1 MSLQKRMGE
10 TEEEQKRAKQKLS
23 VTEVEEDLVL
33 DHQADMH
40 EEGELKMELENMK
53 KLLSDLRNEL
63 KNKDE
68 KIGSLEMEVG
78 KAREVELVLA
88 ERDVYLEKLNEE
100 LRIARE
106 KEQDMMVLL
115 SENKRR
121 IQELEAEAEREKQSE
136 SKMVEL
142 FEVRSKELEATKI
155 ELEKSR
161 AEISSLRNRVESL
174 EEMSRKNNGEVE
186 CFSSEDCGSSED
198 SSSSKDMEIKSLIVE
213 LQITKENL
221 AQAQE
226 CEKQALLKVTCLHDE
241 TEALKMELNKALEAD
256 EKSTKALEDLA
267 FALKEVSTEA
277 NHAKEKMSFTIIE
290 LEQVKG
296 EAELLKTM
304 LRNTEESF
312 QKLLNQARQEAELNR
327 NTAER
332 LRIEAEETVM
342 AWNGKEMGFV
352 GCIKRAEEERV
363 ITQSENCK
371 LLESLKAAETMARA
385 AREETHKL
393 RDILKQAIS
402 EANAAKAAADIARE
416 ENYQLKDCLSE
427 KEEELHFLTEENK
440 RLTISEAAA
449 QEHVRE
455 INRLLSSVS
464 SELKTEDVE
473 ENGILSSPDS
483 DDQGDEMDNS
493 ENFSFNLEGLKFTT
507 EPEDSVNK
515 VLDEDPM
522 KAGLLKGSIFD
533 ADAETPLS
541 EPRTPIPVLSHQ
553 RRHSYAFT
561 DDEGSTDSA
570 DFYHSDSANDEP
582 DSSGNSNK
590 QTKTMFQ
597 RVGSLMMARKSPSN
611 GKTIVAQPLA

>member
-53 KLLSDLRNEL
+53 KLLSNLRNEL

-100 LRIARE
+100 LRITRE

-136 SKMVEL
+136 SKMVES

-174 EEMSRKNNGEVE
+174 EELSRKNNGEVE

-198 SSSSKDMEIKSLIVE
+198 SSSSKDMEIKRLIVE

-241 TEALKMELNKALEAD
+241 TEALKMELNRALEAD

-449 QEHVRE
+449 QACE
-455 INRLLSSVS
+455 
-464 SELKTEDVE
+464 
-473 ENGILSSPDS
+473 
-483 DDQGDEMDNS
+483 GD
-493 ENFSFNLEGLKFTT
+493 
-507 EPEDSVNK
+507 
-515 VLDEDPM
+515 
-522 KAGLLKGSIFD
+522 
-533 ADAETPLS
+533 
-541 EPRTPIPVLSHQ
+541 
-553 RRHSYAFT
+553 
-561 DDEGSTDSA
+561 
-570 DFYHSDSANDEP
+570 
-582 DSSGNSNK
+582 
-590 QTKTMFQ
+590 
-597 RVGSLMMARKSPSN
+597 
-611 GKTIVAQPLA
+611 

>member
-10 TEEEQKRAKQKLS
+10 TEEEHKRAKQKLS

-33 DHQADMH
+33 DHQSNMN
-40 EEGELKMELENMK
+40 EEGEVMMELENMK

-63 KNKDE
+63 KYKDE
-68 KIGSLEMEVG
+68 KIDSLQTEVG
-78 KAREVELVLA
+78 KARQVELVSA
-88 ERDVYLEKLNEE
+88 EKDVYLEKLNEE

-136 SKMVEL
+136 SKMVES

-161 AEISSLRNRVESL
+161 TIISTLRNRVESL
-174 EEMSRKNNGEVE
+174 EEMSRKSSRDIK
-186 CFSSEDCGSSED
+186 CYSSEDDGSSRD
-198 SSSSKDMEIKSLIVE
+198 VGIKSLILE
-213 LQITKENL
+213 LQMTKENL

-241 TEALKMELNKALEAD
+241 AEALKMELNRALEAD

-267 FALKEVSTEA
+267 LALKEVSTEA

-332 LRIEAEETVM
+332 LRLEAEETVM

-371 LLESLKAAETMARA
+371 LVESLKAAETMARA
-385 AREETHKL
+385 AREDTNRL
-393 RDILKQAIS
+393 RDILKQAVS

-416 ENYQLKDCLSE
+416 ENYQLKDYLSE
-427 KEEELHFLTEENK
+427 KDEQLHFLMEENI
-440 RLTISEAAA
+440 RLRISEAAA
-449 QEHVRE
+449 QEHVKE
-455 INRLLSSVS
+455 INRLLSTFS
-464 SELKTEDVE
+464 SELKTEDVDE
-473 ENGILSSPDS
+473 DGILSSPDS
-483 DDQGDEMDNS
+483 DDQGDKMDNS
-493 ENFSFNLEGLKFTT
+493 EKNLSFNLEGLKFTT
-507 EPEDSVNK
+507 KPEDSVNK
-515 VLDEDPM
+515 VLDEDLM
-522 KAGLLKGSIFD
+522 KGGILKGSIFD
-533 ADAETPLS
+533 TDAETLLS
-541 EPRTPIPVLSHQ
+541 EPQTPIPVLPHQ
-553 RRHSYAFT
+553 RRYSYAFT

-570 DFYHSDSANDEP
+570 DFYHSDSALDEP
-582 DSSGNSNK
+582 DSDGNSNK
-590 QTKTMFQ
+590 RTKTMFQ

-611 GKTIVAQPLA
+611 RKTIVAQPLA

>member
-1 MSLQKRMGE
+1 MGE

-23 VTEVEEDLVL
+23 VTE
-33 DHQADMH
+33 
-40 EEGELKMELENMK
+40 
-53 KLLSDLRNEL
+53 
-63 KNKDE
+63 
-68 KIGSLEMEVG
+68 
-78 KAREVELVLA
+78 
-88 ERDVYLEKLNEE
+88 LNEE

-136 SKMVEL
+136 SKMVES

-174 EEMSRKNNGEVE
+174 EEMSRKNNGE
-186 CFSSEDCGSSED
+186 
-198 SSSSKDMEIKSLIVE
+198 
-213 LQITKENL
+213 ITKENL

-241 TEALKMELNKALEAD
+241 TEALKMELNRALEAD

-277 NHAKEKMSFTIIE
+277 NHTKEKMSFTIIE

-363 ITQSENCK
+363 ITQSENCR
-371 LLESLKAAETMARA
+371 LLESLKAAETMAQA

-449 QEHVRE
+449 QEHVTE

-590 QTKTMFQ
+590 RTKTMFQ